1 MIVESHTSKA
11 SNMCKDSG
19 TGAHFFNG
27 NVLFCFV
34 LRKKKASN
42 NLGRRV
48 MQGEV
53 VIGHYVINNCSQ
65 ESLHEDQCD
74 C

>member
-11 SNMCKDSG
+11 SNLCKDSG
-19 TGAHFFNG
+19 TGAHFFNE
-27 NVLFCFV
+27 NVFLKKK
-34 LRKKKASN
+34 KKKANN

-74 C
+74 R

>member
-1 MIVESHTSKA
+1 MKMFLKKE
-11 SNMCKDSG
+11 
-19 TGAHFFNG
+19 
-27 NVLFCFV
+27 
-34 LRKKKASN
+34 KKKANN

-74 C
+74 R